1 MFKKL
6 ILPAIVFLL
15 AANISKAQA
24 PDSTVLGNQN
34 SDTLKTRLLSEITIV
49 GAGSKSDIHQ
59 LPQIVG
65 TNIYAGKKSSLVI
78 LDNVQGNIV
87 NNTMRQILAKVPGI
101 FIWESEGSG
110 IQVGISARGLSPN
123 RSWEF
128 NVRQNGYDIAADP
141 YGYPEAYYN
150 PQMQAVQRIE
160 IVRGQGAL
168 QYGPQIGGMVN
179 YILKNGSNF
188 TKPVQVETFQTVGS
202 NGLFNTYNAIG
213 GKTKKVNYYTFFDHR
228 NAEGW
233 RNNNQYNSNTGS
245 GTVTYK
251 FSEKLSIT
259 ADLTYWH
266 ARSQQPGGL
275 TDEQFN
281 QNPQQSL
288 RARNWFD
295 LTWAT
300 AAIHT
305 DYKIS
310 ENQRLTIKLFG
321 MNGDRNSI
329 GFNPSNG
336 ILTADVVDINTGKY
350 ANRTLDKDQ
359 YRNYGLEAR
368 YLHHYSVGKNLHS
381 LSTGVRLYS
390 GSTFRFRGGVGSNGS
405 AYDDAIQTG
414 TTWTGNIEYKSGN
427 VAWFAE
433 NMFQLTDRIVLIPGI
448 RYEYITAKAS
458 GYSSL
463 VNNVPVYLQ
472 NQQQGRGFVIAGLG
486 AEYRITKNGS
496 LYANATQSYRPVQFA
511 DLTTPPTTD
520 VIDPNLTDSKGLNVD
535 LGYRGH
541 HSDFLKF
548 DVSVYHLQYDN
559 RIGSIKQQ
567 RLDNSFY
574 NLRTNVGSSSSKG
587 LELFTEYNIT
597 RSLSASKRAGE
608 VSVFASYS
616 YTDARYNSFKVI
628 TTVNNALQETNYQNR
643 KVEYAPENILRAGL
657 SYAFQGFSTTLQYS
671 FTDQVFSDANNTL
684 VPTANGQ
691 NGKIPSYKIIDV
703 AFAYKH
709 RSGLQLKSGINNL
722 MNENYFTRRAG
733 GYPGPGVLPSD
744 GRTFFVTVGFVMP

>member
-1 MFKKL
+1 MTQKL
-6 ILPAIVFLL
+6 ILSGISLLL
-15 AANISKAQA
+15 ATQTLFAQA
-24 PDSTVLGNQN
+24 TDSTLLHNQS
-34 SDTLKTRLLSEITIV
+34 SDSLQTRLLSEITIV

-65 TNIYAGKKSSLVI
+65 TNIYAGKKSSLVV

-87 NNTMRQILAKVPGI
+87 TNTMRQILAKVPGI

-110 IQVGISARGLSPN
+110 IQVGIAARGLSPN

-188 TKPVQVETFQTVGS
+188 TRPVQVETFQTVGS
-202 NGLFNTYNAIG
+202 FGLFNTYNAIG

-228 NAEGW
+228 NADGW

-251 FSEKLSIT
+251 FSERLSIT

-275 TDEQFN
+275 TDAQFN
-281 QNPQQSL
+281 QNPEQSL
-288 RARNWFD
+288 RSRNWFD

-300 AAIHT
+300 GATHT

-310 ENQRLTIKLFG
+310 ESQRLTIKLFG

-336 ILTADVVDINTGKY
+336 ILTPDVADLTTGQY

-368 YLHHYSVGKNLHS
+368 YLHHYSLGKNLHS
-381 LSTGVRLYS
+381 LSTGVRFYS
-390 GSTFRFRGGVGSNGS
+390 GSTYRFRGGVGSNGTK
-405 AYDDAIQTG
+405 YDDTIQAG
-414 TTWTGNIEYKSGN
+414 TSWTGNIEYKSGN
-427 VAWFAE
+427 VAVFAE
-433 NMFQLTDRIVLIPGI
+433 NLFQLTQRLVLIPGI

-458 GYSSL
+458 GYSGL

-472 NQQQGRGFVIAGLG
+472 NQQQERGFVIAGLG

-520 VIDPNLTDSKGLNVD
+520 VIDPNLTDSKGLNID
-535 LGYRGH
+535 LGFRGH
-541 HSDFLKF
+541 HRDFLKF
-548 DVSVYHLQYDN
+548 DVSAYYLNYDN

-567 RLDNSFY
+567 RIDGSFY
-574 NLRTNVGSSSSKG
+574 NLRTNVGSSISKG
-587 LELFTEYNIT
+587 IELFTEYNIAQ
-597 RSLSASKRAGE
+597 SLSTSPRAGE
-608 VSVFASYS
+608 LSMFASYS
-616 YTDARYNSFKVI
+616 YTDARYNNFMVI

-643 KVEYAPENILRAGL
+643 KVEYAPENILRTGL
-657 SYAFQGFSTTLQYS
+657 SYVLHGFSTTLQYS

-691 NGKIPSYKIIDV
+691 N
-703 AFAYKH
+703 
-709 RSGLQLKSGINNL
+709 
-722 MNENYFTRRAG
+722 
-733 GYPGPGVLPSD
+733 
-744 GRTFFVTVGFVMP
+744 